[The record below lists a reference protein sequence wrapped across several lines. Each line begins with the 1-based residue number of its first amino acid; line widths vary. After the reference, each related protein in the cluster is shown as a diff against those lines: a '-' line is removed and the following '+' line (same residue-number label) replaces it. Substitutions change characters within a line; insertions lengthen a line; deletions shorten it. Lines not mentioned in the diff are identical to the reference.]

1 MNTNDLTPLDDTRHA
16 YTLTQG
22 VSIMAIC
29 DAEVFPEERRESAR
43 RELYVSLSEWISA
56 MSIDEVVQFCDEMGF
71 DLEAETDYGALRFTP
86 DEAREEI
93 DALAPGETFA
103 VILP

>member
-1 MNTNDLTPLDDTRHA
+1 MNTDDLTPLGDERQV

-22 VSIMAIC
+22 VSLMALS
-29 DAEVFPEERRESAR
+29 DAEAFPEERRESAR
-43 RELYVSLSEWISA
+43 RELYIDLSEWISA
-56 MSIDEVVQFCDEMGF
+56 MSIDGVVQFCDEMGF
-71 DLEAETDYGALRFTP
+71 DLEAETDYGVLRFTP

-93 DALAPGETFA
+93 DALSPGETFA